1 MRVFDQGVHGV
12 GLKKDALI
20 ETILTINRWSP
31 NAIKELLSLSSVP
44 THLVRPPSIHGS
56 RHSHP
61 YMVPGSMQQQLG
73 ACMQCGSIV
82 YHRALSCMQAL
93 SIIEP
98 KTSGGG
104 QKTCFTLA
112 NLKKVILAAPTG
124 LRCFAI
130 YCQVTLW
137 SSTEILRLDFA
148 TIAACH

>member
-12 GLKKDALI
+12 GLKKDVLI
-20 ETILTINRWSP
+20 EALLTINRWSP

-82 YHRALSCMQAL
+82 YHRALSCMQAHGEL
-93 SIIEP
+93 SF
-98 KTSGGG
+98 
-104 QKTCFTLA
+104 CLTLDTEVR
-112 NLKKVILAAPTG
+112 LP
-124 LRCFAI
+124 RDHFPFAI
-130 YCQVTLW
+130 A
-137 SSTEILRLDFA
+137 SHAPSA
-148 TIAACH
+148 IASHTPPLP